1 MIMLRC
7 PPRTQALTIALV
19 SAFAGC
25 SSERTLAEQCG
36 SAYPKPTDEPLAART
51 AALPPFASLPIYQ
64 VNDSLP
70 QIVTADSS
78 IARFRNLYYARF
90 SAFRSED
97 EIRSF
102 IHRFDARVVGRA
114 DSDGW
119 YAVLI
124 PDPGPDT
131 ATFNL
136 LQQCI
141 GATHGVY
148 VRSVSPRQ
156 QPLLRSPTVN
166 ESQRPE

>member
-1 MIMLRC
+1 MF
-7 PPRTQALTIALV
+7 PPYAIAIALA

-36 SAYPKPTDEPLAART
+36 SAYPRPTDEQLAAHPT
-51 AALPPFASLPIYQ
+51 ALPPFASLPIYQ

-70 QIVTADSS
+70 QIFTADSS

-90 SAFRSED
+90 GAFRSED

-119 YAVLI
+119 YAILI

-136 LQQCI
+136 LLHCI

-148 VRSVSPRQ
+148 VRSVSPRP
-156 QPLLRSPTVN
+156 QPLLRRPTAN
-166 ESQRPE
+166 DSQRP